1 MGKIYY
7 DCNYINN
14 LLDGP
19 ATIFTYEEPEFET
32 YFNKGQIEF
41 YHREYTN
48 KLLSL
53 NVVFDDKKRVV
64 VCKKQSDILLT
75 PSMYDG
81 TVYWQN
87 IMEKYKTILKNKLD
101 ISYIIDLI
109 QMLFGDYYLQQ
120 HEKYQSIYGRDTCV
134 LMQCGHFFEVYA
146 VDNDQEKINAEGI
159 RRLSDIMNI
168 QLTRKNKKIEE
179 NNRKNL
185 LMIGIPLHAIEKYLT
200 MLLNANF
207 TAIVIEQISDPP
219 DPERKVTGIYSPGT
233 NMEYNM
239 KTDSNNLMTLYID
252 TFSPQKMFIGM
263 SVVDVSTGKCEIY
276 ETYSREG
283 DKNFALDDAYR
294 YLKSVEPSEII
305 IYADGNFDCKINY
318 LEIEGV
324 RIHKRDK
331 VESKLSKLSFQDAF
345 LKKLYPNTGML
356 SVLEYL
362 GLEHYPFAT
371 FLSFQRLNL
380 PRSQREYS

>member
-1 MGKIYY
+1 
-7 DCNYINN
+7 
-14 LLDGP
+14 
-19 ATIFTYEEPEFET
+19 
-32 YFNKGQIEF
+32 
-41 YHREYTN
+41 
-48 KLLSL
+48 
-53 NVVFDDKKRVV
+53 
-64 VCKKQSDILLT
+64 
-75 PSMYDG
+75 
-81 TVYWQN
+81 
-87 IMEKYKTILKNKLD
+87 
-101 ISYIIDLI
+101 
-109 QMLFGDYYLQQ
+109 MLFGDYYLQQ
-120 HEKYQSIYGRDTCV
+120 HQKYESIYGRDTCV

-305 IYADGNFDCKINY
+305 IYADGNFDYYINY
-318 LEIEGV
+318 LEIEGI

-371 FLSFQRLNL
+371 VSFISTIEFAQ
-380 PRSQREYS
+380 SQREYS